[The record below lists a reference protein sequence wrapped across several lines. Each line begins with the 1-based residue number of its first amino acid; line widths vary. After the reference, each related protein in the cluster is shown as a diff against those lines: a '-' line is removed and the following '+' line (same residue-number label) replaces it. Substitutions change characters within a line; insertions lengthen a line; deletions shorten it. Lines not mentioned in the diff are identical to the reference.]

1 MSENRTDSG
10 ESEALQGRE
19 VGTVGCEQ
27 VLRDERRHIF
37 GDGDRDGKKKL
48 YGLAFSGGGIRSAVF
63 SLGVMQALHRNR
75 MLERFHYLSTVS
87 GGGYIGSCL
96 TWLLHGQSKG
106 GKPEYNT
113 SDRFPLGKP
122 GADGSDEVAT
132 SVLRHLRQSS
142 NYLTPGGDLTMAS
155 LLAVILRG
163 SLLSTLV
170 YVVPLIAIMV
180 VLVAIH
186 AFGAPDILARHGNTG
201 WNALLC
207 AAGAF
212 ALVFAV
218 LAVMYGLGTSRRG
231 RSAAEAYRL
240 RRAYEKRAGLILK
253 LTVVL
258 LAFGLLPLVSV
269 KVHELAAAGMAGGGL
284 LASIL
289 AIFKARSGKEGRIPL
304 GLLAPLAFVLL
315 VYGLLL
321 LSFEAG
327 LAIRGSGSWF
337 VWEALL
343 GGVALAALL
352 GTQVNINY
360 ISIHRYYRDRLMELF
375 MPDMDDVRDC
385 NCAATAD
392 AANDSKLHEMTRPG
406 SKPYHLINANMVT
419 EGSHT
424 KRLKERGGENFLLSP
439 LYCGSEA
446 TGWLKTEDYMGQKM
460 NLATAMAISGAA
472 ADPHGAP
479 GGSGLTRNRS
489 LSFLMALFNVRLG
502 YWAPNPALY
511 RVGMANHPN
520 WFSQGWREAFGTRM
534 DETSEFVHL
543 ADGGHFENLALY
555 ELIRRKVQAIV
566 VCDGAADTGFA
577 FGDFANF
584 VEKVRVD
591 FGVDIEVQGHPDF
604 TLEGKRAKSLLGLC
618 PRPNPY
624 HEHGVPLAD
633 TGFVIANIHYGGGVP
648 DGTLIYIKTTLIG
661 GLPDDIYTYKRE
673 NPDFPDETTA
683 DQFFDEKQFEAY
695 RELGYGIGQR
705 LADSNEVKKALGM
718 RAGRAAKAS

>member
-1 MSENRTDSG
+1 MSENKADSG
-10 ESEALQGRE
+10 EGTDRQGSEA
-19 VGTVGCEQ
+19 GTVGCEQ

-37 GDGDRDGKKKL
+37 GDSDPDGKKKL
-48 YGLAFSGGGIRSAVF
+48 FGLAFSGGGIRSAVF
-63 SLGVMQALHRNR
+63 SLGVMQALHQSR

-96 TWLLHGQSKG
+96 TWLLHGSKDN
-106 GKPEYNT
+106 KTEYNT

-122 GADGSDEVAT
+122 GAEGSDKAAA

-170 YVVPLIAIMV
+170 YAVPLIAMMAL
-180 VLVAIH
+180 LVGLR
-186 AFGAPDILARHGNTG
+186 AFGDPAMLIECVSSG
-201 WNALLC
+201 WNPLLWLAVIC
-207 AAGAF
+207 AV
-212 ALVFAV
+212 VFAG
-218 LAVMYGLGTSRRG
+218 LAVYYGLGTSSGERK
-231 RSAAEAYRL
+231 AADAYGL
-240 RRAYEKRAGLILK
+240 RRKYEKHAGRLLVLI
-253 LTVVL
+253 VVL
-258 LAFGLLPLVSV
+258 LAFGLLPVVSA
-269 KVHELAAAGMAGGGL
+269 KVHELAAAGLAGGGL
-284 LASIL
+284 VASIMS
-289 AIFKARSGKEGRIPL
+289 IFKAQSGKEGRIPL

-321 LSFEAG
+321 LSYDAG
-327 LAIRGSGSWF
+327 LSLWVHSSLTGW
-337 VWEALL
+337 VPLL
-343 GGVALAALL
+343 GGVVLAIWL
-352 GTQVNINY
+352 GTHVNINY

-406 SKPYHLINANMVT
+406 AMPYHLINANMVT

-446 TGWLKTEDYMGQKM
+446 TRWMKTGSYMGQKM

-479 GGSGLTRNRS
+479 GGAGLTRNRS

-502 YWAPNPALY
+502 YWAPNPARY
-511 RVGMANHPN
+511 KPGMTNTPN
-520 WFSQGWREAFGTRM
+520 WYSQGYRELFGARM

-555 ELIRRKVQAIV
+555 ELIRRKVQTIV
-566 VCDGAADTGFA
+566 VCDGAADAGFE

-604 TLEGKRAKSLLGLC
+604 ALEGKQAKSLLGLC

-633 TGFVIANIHYGGGVP
+633 TGFVTATIDYGEKEK
-648 DGTLIYIKTTLIG
+648 GTLIYIKTTLIG
-661 GLPDDIYTYKRE
+661 GLPEDIYTYKRE
-673 NPDFPDETTA
+673 NKDFPDESTA

-695 RELGYGIGQR
+695 RELGYGIGLR
-705 LADSNEVKKALGM
+705 LAKSDDVKKALGM
-718 RAGRAAKAS
+718 KTSRTTRQA